1 MVRAPEPASQG
12 LAAGPGLRGGAGVAG
27 SGVACYKA
35 PGVRLEKILI
45 DGYNLLYK
53 DGVLKNQA
61 ERSLEEAREQ
71 LVAMVGA
78 YRTGDMEIV
87 VIFDGRGGEGRRR
100 KAPSPGVQVRFSRHP
115 QTADHLILEIIG
127 KEKRRRSLTV
137 VTSDRKDIGRVAQ
150 AEGVRWISS
159 ESFLRRLQRAPRK
172 PLPGGEKPASPS
184 PEEMD
189 YWLKRFGP
197 EGAQGEETPPGAG
210 GPLRPSRV
218 SRRPRPISARRRASR

>member
-1 MVRAPEPASQG
+1 M
-12 LAAGPGLRGGAGVAG
+12 
-27 SGVACYKA
+27 
-35 PGVRLEKILI
+35 EKILI

-78 YRTGDMEIV
+78 YRTGDTEIV
-87 VIFDGRGGEGRRR
+87 VIFDGRGGGEGRRR
-100 KAPSPGVQVRFSRHP
+100 KAASTGVQVRFSRHP
-115 QTADHLILEIIG
+115 QTADHLILEIIE

-137 VTSDRKDIGRVAQ
+137 VTSDRKDIGRIAQ

-172 PLPGGEKPASPS
+172 PVPGGGKPSSPS

-197 EGAQGEETPPGAG
+197 EGAQGGETPPGAE

>member
-1 MVRAPEPASQG
+1 MVRSPEVPSQG
-12 LAAGPGLRGGAGVAG
+12 LAAGLRLRGAEVAGLR
-27 SGVACYKA
+27 VACYKTA
-35 PGVRLEKILI
+35 GVRVEKILI
-45 DGYNLLYK
+45 DGYNLLHK

-71 LVAMVGA
+71 LVATVGA
-78 YRTGDMEIV
+78 YRTGDTEIV

-100 KAPSPGVQVRFSRHP
+100 KASSPGVQVRFSRYP
-115 QTADHLILEIIG
+115 QTADQLILEIIE

-137 VTSDRKDIGRVAQ
+137 VTSDRKDIGRIAQ

-159 ESFLRRLQRAPRK
+159 ESFLRRLQRTPRK
-172 PLPGGEKPASPS
+172 PVPDGEKPAGPS

-197 EGAQGEETPPGAG
+197 EGAEGGETPPGAE
-210 GPLRPSRV
+210 GPPRPSRV

>member
-1 MVRAPEPASQG
+1 
-12 LAAGPGLRGGAGVAG
+12 
-27 SGVACYKA
+27 
-35 PGVRLEKILI
+35 VRLEKILI

-61 ERSLEEAREQ
+61 ERSLEEARDQ
-71 LVAMVGA
+71 LIAMVEA
-78 YRTGDMEIV
+78 YRTGDTEIV

-100 KAPSPGVQVRFSRHP
+100 KAASTGVQVRFSRHP
-115 QTADHLILEIIG
+115 QTADHLILEIIA

-137 VTSDRKDIGRVAQ
+137 VTSDRKDIGRIAQ

-159 ESFLRRLQRAPRK
+159 ESFLRRLQRTPRK
-172 PLPGGEKPASPS
+172 PVPGGEKPASPS
-184 PEEMD
+184 SEEMD

-197 EGAQGEETPPGAG
+197 EGGQEEETPPGDE